1 MVEQNTL
8 SKDTA
13 VTSPSTTAVSIID
26 EAKKVRDEIRSEN
39 DRRVQMLEREEKMQ
53 AERMLGSSAG
63 AQVPIMPAPKLSN
76 VEYANKFMRGEV
88 NPFKEDGISI
98 N

>member
-26 EAKKVRDEIRSEN
+26 EAKKIRDEIRAEN
-39 DRRVQMLEREEKMQ
+39 DRRAQMLEREEKLQ
-53 AERMLGSSAG
+53 AERMLSSSAG
-63 AQVPIMPAPKLSN
+63 AQIPITTKTPAQTMAEEIVK
-76 VEYANKFMRGEV
+76 AFR
-88 NPFKEDGISI
+88 
-98 N
+98 

>member
-26 EAKKVRDEIRSEN
+26 EAKKVRDEIRAEN
-39 DRRVQMLEREEKMQ
+39 DRRAQMLEREEKMQ
-53 AERMLGSSAG
+53 AEKMLGSSAG
-63 AQVPIMPAPKLSN
+63 AQIPIVPPKQDTSK
-76 VEYANKFMRGEV
+76 EYADKVMKGEIKA
-88 NPFKEDGISI
+88 N
-98 N
+98 